1 MSLSEWQ
8 LSKAAVFRCVCV
20 CVWASWSSK
29 SKGGVKVATMVA
41 IVLCAGVVSWATMVA
56 LHWWLV
62 GTQCSGYLVGTTHLL
77 QDSQL
82 LKYGDVT
89 DSDRKGRQVTN

>member
-8 LSKAAVFRCVCV
+8 LSAVFRCVCV
-20 CVWASWSSK
+20 CLGK
-29 SKGGVKVATMVA
+29 MVKQEQEWCQSGNMVVV
-41 IVLCAGVVSWATMVA
+41 IVLCAGVMSWATMVA

-77 QDSQL
+77 
-82 LKYGDVT
+82 
-89 DSDRKGRQVTN
+89 